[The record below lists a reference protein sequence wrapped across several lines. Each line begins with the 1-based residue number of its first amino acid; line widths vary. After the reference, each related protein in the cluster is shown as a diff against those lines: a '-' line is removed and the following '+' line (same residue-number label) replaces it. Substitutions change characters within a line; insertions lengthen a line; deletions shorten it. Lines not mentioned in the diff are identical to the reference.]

1 MYPVEAFLAVL
12 DALLGTA
19 HQSYQQAE
27 GTADGP
33 SLAEV
38 LVGRYVEQYGLA
50 LVVDTESWF
59 LTDEGQSPYD
69 YCLIIDVPILITRM
83 YRLITEDWLPP
94 ARVVDIAAL
103 RVQMEGEVRV
113 AYKKKFGEQDEA

>member
-1 MYPVEAFLAVL
+1 MYSLKAFLTVL

-38 LVGRYVEQYGLA
+38 LVSRYAEQDCLA
-50 LVVDTESWF
+50 LVVDTKSWF
-59 LTDEGQSPYD
+59 LTDETSSPYD
-69 YCLIIDVPILITRM
+69 YCLIIDVPVLVRRM
-83 YRLITEDWLPP
+83 YALIAEDWVPP
-94 ARVVDIAAL
+94 AQVVDIAAL
-103 RVQMEGEVRV
+103 RVQMEAEVRA
-113 AYKKKFGEQDEA
+113 AYKKKFGEQDDA

>member
-12 DALLGTA
+12 EALLQTA

-38 LVGRYVEQYGLA
+38 LVGRYAEQYCLA
-50 LVVDTESWF
+50 LVVDSESWF
-59 LTDEGQSPYD
+59 LTDERQSLYD

-83 YRLITEDWLPP
+83 HRLITEDWLPP
-94 ARVVDIAAL
+94 DRVVDIAAL
-103 RVQMEGEVRV
+103 RVQMEGEVRA
-113 AYKKKFGEQDEA
+113 AYKKKFGE